1 MDICTGQKRGI
12 YRAKPYP
19 LATTTGGPMTPLD
32 IALSLT
38 LQQRD
43 ALCGFYS
50 WNSPIEQEEGEAEL
64 YRLGLWHPKPKY
76 HEGIITPLGK
86 EVRNHIKKAN
96 AR

>member
-1 MDICTGQKRGI
+1 VDICTGQRRGI
-12 YRAKPYP
+12 YRAKTHP

-50 WNSPIEQEEGEAEL
+50 WNSRIEQEEGQAEQMVPDWL
-64 YRLGLWHPKPKY
+64 SCPKRQGQP
-76 HEGIITPLGK
+76 PL
-86 EVRNHIKKAN
+86 RSN
-96 AR
+96 